1 MEKEVLGLV
10 VALDV
15 RTYDAISTTMV
26 TEIVSALTVN
36 KSKTWV
42 CAPTMSGE
50 EGVCHGDNH
59 K

>member
-15 RTYDAISTTMV
+15 RTLTAISTTMM
-26 TEIVSALTVN
+26 TEIERVLTVN

-50 EGVCHGDNH
+50 KGVCHGDNH